1 VFSSQSLSFMRY
13 GTDDFTWVMAVRG
26 YSTRLNHMPIIQFIQ
41 ATNSDCVHDLCRVL
55 ILVTIFSLICT
66 DCYVGCT
73 GGAS

>member
-13 GTDDFTWVMAVRG
+13 GTDIFTWVMAVGG
-26 YSTRLNHMPIIQFIQ
+26 YSTRLNHMPIFSSSKPP
-41 ATNSDCVHDLCRVL
+41 NSDCVHDLNKML